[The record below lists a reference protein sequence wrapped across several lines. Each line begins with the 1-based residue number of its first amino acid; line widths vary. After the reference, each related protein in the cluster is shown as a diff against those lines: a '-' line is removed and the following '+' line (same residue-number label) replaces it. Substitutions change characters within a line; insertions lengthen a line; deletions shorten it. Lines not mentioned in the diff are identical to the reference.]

1 MTKVRSIYLDHEY
14 ICKYS
19 TNTIIWIY
27 DIPGSVDNF
36 NGLIMNIYFKRRSPF
51 GKPGVIGL
59 RWVSHCNREQN
70 TYTCA
75 LCDHFVPAL

>member
-1 MTKVRSIYLDHEY
+1 MTNARSIYLDHEY

-36 NGLIMNIYFKRRSPF
+36 NGLIMNTYFKHRSPF
-51 GKPGVIGL
+51 GKPG
-59 RWVSHCNREQN
+59 RCCR
-70 TYTCA
+70 
-75 LCDHFVPAL
+75 PALGVSEQQRTHTHTHLRTM